1 MLNSALNNRLFA
13 TNKLKIE
20 CCIIYHHFFKMKY
33 LKFELI
39 SEKLNAAIN
48 NSFVSNLTSSVDSFK
63 PEH

>member
-1 MLNSALNNRLFA
+1 MLNSTHNNRLFA

-20 CCIIYHHFFKMKY
+20 RCIIYHFFKMKY

-39 SEKLNAAIN
+39 SEKLYAAIN